1 MAIEFN
7 AVAAQSIALD
17 NRAALEF
24 VRPTT
29 STSKIA
35 NVAFNLTDSLSP
47 GRFVTQSIRL
57 DINDARRGLSQ
68 AILAGTSIQKALE
81 QLTQLADLATKGGVV
96 ASDTNLTVD
105 GTRVSGLNIET
116 QINRAIGLINRLVAT
131 ANVKGA
137 NFISSS
143 SLQIKIPTTRFGGS
157 ITVTPQPLNSS
168 ALGIDGLKFTTVEE
182 ARLGEARLRRA
193 GVIAGARVLALQQL
207 QVGLGQSSSFNQ
219 ALVQFISS
227 SSSGA
232 VPTGSLVNLSA

>member
-1 MAIEFN
+1 VAIEFN
-7 AVAAQSIALD
+7 VVAAQTIALD
-17 NRAALEF
+17 NQATLSS
-24 VRPTT
+24 VRTT
-29 STSKIA
+29 SSSSRIS
-35 NVAFNLTDSLSP
+35 NVAFDLTDRLSP
-47 GRFVTQSIRL
+47 SRFVTRSIKL
-57 DINDARRGLSQ
+57 NINDAQRGLSQ

-81 QLTQLADLATKGGVV
+81 QLTGLAELATKGGVI
-96 ASDTNLTVD
+96 SPTTNLTVD

-137 NFISSS
+137 NFISGN

-168 ALGIDGLKFTTVEE
+168 ALGINGLKFTTLEE
-182 ARLGEARLRRA
+182 ASLGEARLRQA
-193 GVIAGARVLALQQL
+193 EVIAGARVLALQQL
-207 QVGLGQSSSFNQ
+207 QSALGQSSSFNQ

-227 SSSGA
+227 SSAGA